1 MATEIQTTMTSLAPK
16 TLNCDLTEECPWDDA
31 ETLLTY
37 CFNLE
42 DMDPTI
48 QAASTTLGYD
58 WTEAPPFDCGAEI
71 YATQPVPWYD
81 SNASWNKDK
90 IQDDMNIWGNDNNWG
105 LSWADFSHFVHDE
118 QKSPEELDW
127 PEELRPAEI
136 VRNESELIDGEVIKF
151 IGDSCELV
159 APTEIL
165 SDQPKDSY
173 ESQKST
179 SLLNN
184 DRHLTEGEVKESS
197 NVDVPPKRRKRNR
210 LEGAC
215 RSVRLRTRQKT
226 VFYNEKDIWRRR
238 YESKGSVQR
247 S

>member
-1 MATEIQTTMTSLAPK
+1 MTSLAPK
-16 TLNCDLTEECPWDDA
+16 TLNCDLTEECSWDDA
-31 ETLLTY
+31 ETLSTY

-48 QAASTTLGYD
+48 QVASATLGDD
-58 WTEAPPFDCGAEI
+58 WTAAPPFEWVAELC
-71 YATQPVPWYD
+71 ATEPVPPYNLNDDWIM
-81 SNASWNKDK
+81 AKIEKDL
-90 IQDDMNIWGNDNNWG
+90 NNWGKTHNWG
-105 LSWADFSHFVHDE
+105 LSNDAFEKYVKTGQLMSKLSQEPAKETASEIAQGYFAIRGSQESPCYEGSQSIRDLTTIGELEPRDE

-179 SLLNN
+179 SLLNSMYSPTYFIQN
-184 DRHLTEGEVKESS
+184 
-197 NVDVPPKRRKRNR
+197 
-210 LEGAC
+210 
-215 RSVRLRTRQKT
+215 
-226 VFYNEKDIWRRR
+226 
-238 YESKGSVQR
+238 
-247 S
+247 